1 MTDAIEQMRQYVRDG
16 VRFRHQGRNPATGL
30 DCVGLVRL
38 YLLARGYVFADR
50 SDYDRD
56 PDGSLEKELVR
67 VIGEPVALGK
77 CGHLSIPGDVVAY
90 RFSAVRPRHVAI
102 VTTFAGLPH
111 VLHADTARRKVVEH
125 PLDDRWRNGIVG
137 VWRPE

>member
-1 MTDAIEQMRQYVRDG
+1 MSDAIEQMRQHVG
-16 VRFRHQGRNPATGL
+16 VRFRHQGRNPDTGL

-38 YLLARGYVFADR
+38 YLLARGYVFDDR

-67 VIGEPVALGK
+67 VMGRPVALGA
-77 CGHLSIPGDVVAY
+77 GAGTHAQPGDVVAY

-137 VWRPE
+137 VWRPA